1 MIPLLRKIMMYKMLK
16 INAIKYSE
24 LVYPVHH
31 KGGAPIMHP
40 NCPHEGQDQGQ
51 ARREKAQHLVAEAH
65 SLGCGQRRVSHFQDS
80 LAGRQGL
87 LEAAVL
93 SDEVLIKKKFLS
105 FTQNKRIVKNEDIKK

>member
-1 MIPLLRKIMMYKMLK
+1 MIQLLKQVVMYKMLK
-16 INAIKYSE
+16 INAIKYNE

-65 SLGCGQRRVSHFQDS
+65 SLGCGQRRVSHFQNS

-87 LEAAVL
+87 LETAVL
-93 SDEVLIKKKFLS
+93 SDEVLIRINFSLLRK
-105 FTQNKRIVKNEDIKK
+105 NKCIIKKIY